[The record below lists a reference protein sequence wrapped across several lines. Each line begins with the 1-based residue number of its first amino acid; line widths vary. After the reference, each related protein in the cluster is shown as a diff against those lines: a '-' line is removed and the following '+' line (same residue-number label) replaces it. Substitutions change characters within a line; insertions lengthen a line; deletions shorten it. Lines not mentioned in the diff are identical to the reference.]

1 MELGDNYI
9 LITKEVK
16 HARIRVSEEGKVRV
30 IIPPSFTKEEIETL
44 LVKKKRW
51 IEKNL
56 KFFENKGK
64 ISLQRN
70 QILLYGNRYN
80 YFYDSDCGSRVLID
94 HGYKTIRAKRN
105 LLDTVILQRWMTSLA
120 KKHLNARIDELAQ
133 KLNFGYNKL
142 YIRNQRTKWG
152 NCSKERN
159 ISLNWRLIKAPL
171 FVIDYLIVHELVHTE
186 IMSHTNRY
194 WTMLKSHYPAYK
206 QAINWLDKYGNS
218 L

>member
-1 MELGDNYI
+1 MGIEDNYI
-9 LITKEVK
+9 FITKDVK

-64 ISLQRN
+64 INLQRN

-80 YFYDSDCGSRVLID
+80 YFYDSDCGSKVLVD
-94 HGYKTIRAKRN
+94 HDHKTIRAKRN
-105 LLDTVILQRWMTSLA
+105 LLDTEIQQRWMTSLA
-120 KKHLNARIDELAQ
+120 KKHLNTRIDELAY
-133 KLNFGYNKL
+133 KLNFEYNKL

-152 NCSKERN
+152 NCSKEKN

-171 FVIDYLIVHELVHTE
+171 FVIDYLTIHELVHTE
-186 IMSHTNRY
+186 IMSHTNKF

-206 QAINWLDKYGNS
+206 EAINWLDKYGNS